1 MSLLATAPLIA
12 EETFSAAMRS
22 SASRLPETL
31 RGLLVD
37 ERGDKGG
44 GGGVL
49 GVYGYEN
56 CSDAEVTGF
65 VKESRCFG
73 AVDVDVDL
81 EEEGL
86 VGCARFYYTC

>member
-1 MSLLATAPLIA
+1 
-12 EETFSAAMRS
+12 MRS

-37 ERGDKGG
+37 ARGDKGG

-56 CSDAEVTGF
+56 CLDAEVTGF
-65 VKESRCFG
+65 VKELRCFG
-73 AVDVDVDL
+73 AVGVDVEL